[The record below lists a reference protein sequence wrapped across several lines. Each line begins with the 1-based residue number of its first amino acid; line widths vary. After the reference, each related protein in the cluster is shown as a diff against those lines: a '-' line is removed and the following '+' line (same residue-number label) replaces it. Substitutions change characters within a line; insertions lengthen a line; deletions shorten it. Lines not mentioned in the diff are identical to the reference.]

1 MKKKLYCCDIGDIRT
16 NHLTLVQPSVN
27 VRDIRNL
34 ATISSVFMATEKASA
49 SFEETLSELEA
60 IVNEMENGDLPLN
73 EALEKFER
81 GIALSRQGQQ
91 SLENAEQKVKILLS
105 EQGEETLQTLPE
117 NEQP

>member
-1 MKKKLYCCDIGDIRT
+1 MKKKRYTGDMGDIET
-16 NHLTLVQPSVN
+16 NHLTPVRPSVN
-27 VRDIRNL
+27 VRGIRIL
-34 ATISSVFMATEKASA
+34 AIKMSVFMTTEKVST

-73 EALEKFER
+73 KALEKFER

-105 EQGEETLQTLPE
+105 EQGEDTLHTLPE
-117 NEQP
+117 SEQP